1 MVRLLS
7 NVISVT
13 KSNRPHSDW
22 FCWESL

>member
-1 MVRLLS
+1 M
-7 NVISVT
+7 SVT